1 MSRKA
6 MPTTS
11 FEELTRLHSC
21 GRVEESMA
29 AVQRLLESRDG
40 QDAATGAFFT
50 LSINYYK
57 KFGAALAILG
67 PAFEAYESN
76 FEACSL
82 VSFGAFVLKDLDL
95 CQAAAGASR

>member
-1 MSRKA
+1 
-6 MPTTS
+6 
-11 FEELTRLHSC
+11 
-21 GRVEESMA
+21 MA